1 MIVSDAQTLVV
12 HTGGIGDLLLSCPAI
27 ALLAADGPIDLL
39 GRPDR
44 GALLQAAGLVG
55 QVHNIETAGFESV
68 FGRPNV
74 RLRAVLAP
82 YRRVVAWMS
91 DPDGAITR
99 GLHACGVESALCFH
113 GLPPAAW
120 PKHASAYY
128 LHCIGAEPEPA
139 PAALAITPAAAE
151 ADVVIHPGS
160 GSPRKNWPLERFEDL
175 AARLIER
182 GRRVRWCIGPAE
194 EENGLAAGKDALRCD
209 SLVELAA
216 ALAAARLYIGNDSGV
231 THLAAAVGCPTVA
244 LFGPTDPAVWA
255 PLGAHVSVLIET
267 KGWPTV
273 AAALEAAMA
282 IRGNS

>member
-1 MIVSDAQTLVV
+1 MTKASAQTLVV

-27 ALLAADGPIDLL
+27 AQLAADGPIDLL

-55 QVHNIETAGFESV
+55 HIHNIETAGFESV
-68 FGRPNV
+68 FGRPNE
-74 RLRAVLAP
+74 RLRTVLAP

-99 GLHACGVESALCFH
+99 GLHECGVESALCFH

-128 LHCIGAEPEPA
+128 LHCIGSEPEPA
-139 PAALAITPAAAE
+139 PAALAIKPAAWE
-151 ADVVIHPGS
+151 TGVVIHPGS
-160 GSPRKNWPLERFEDL
+160 GSPRKNWPRDRFDDL
-175 AARLIER
+175 AAQLAQE
-182 GRRVRWCIGPAE
+182 GRRVRWCVGPAE
-194 EENGLAAGKDALRCD
+194 EENGLAAGKNALRCE

-216 ALAAARLYIGNDSGV
+216 ALAAAPLYIGNDSGV

-244 LFGPTDPAVWA
+244 VFGPTDPAVWA
-255 PLGAHVSVLIET
+255 PLGPHVKVVAEP
-267 KGWPTV
+267 GGAWPAVTAV
-273 AAALEAAMA
+273 REAARA
-282 IRGNS
+282 L